1 MSDYHVKALT
11 ALRAEL
17 KTKIVMGTHLNDMLE
32 KEAEGFMTRQEA
44 QSVRSDDKGQMGRL
58 IDILL
63 GKGDEE
69 FRIFC
74 EMLRKS
80 NYLGWA
86 ERLELEAES
95 FKSKVLKEGEK
106 CGIVAS

>member
-1 MSDYHVKALT
+1 MSDYNVKALT

-44 QSVRSDDKGQMGRL
+44 QSVRSDDKSQMGLL

-80 NYLGWA
+80 NHLGWA
-86 ERLELEAES
+86 ETLKQEAES
-95 FKSKVLKEGEK
+95 FKSKVLKGEK
-106 CGIVAS
+106 CDMVAN